1 MSVSWGTFEP
11 HRGLV
16 PYYRQL
22 AEFIEARIKDGSLQP
37 GDGLPSE
44 RELAD
49 LTGLSVDTVRAAL
62 DVLRSAGLVATARG
76 IGTFVNPLG

>member
-1 MSVSWGTFEP
+1 MSVTWADFEP
-11 HRGLV
+11 RRGLT

-22 AEFIEARIKDGSLQP
+22 SAFVEARIKAGDLQP

-49 LTGLSVDTVRAAL
+49 LTGLSVDTVRQAYA
-62 DVLRSAGLVATARG
+62 VLREAGLIATAKG
-76 IGTFVNPLG
+76 IGSFIAG

>member
-1 MSVSWGTFEP
+1 MGVTWSDFVPRRS
-11 HRGLV
+11 LA

-22 AEFIEARIKDGSLQP
+22 AGYIQARIDAGDLKA

-49 LTGLSVDTVRAAL
+49 LTGVSVDTVRAAYG
-62 DVLRSAGLVATARG
+62 VLREDGKIATAKG
-76 IGTFVNPLG
+76 IGSFVA